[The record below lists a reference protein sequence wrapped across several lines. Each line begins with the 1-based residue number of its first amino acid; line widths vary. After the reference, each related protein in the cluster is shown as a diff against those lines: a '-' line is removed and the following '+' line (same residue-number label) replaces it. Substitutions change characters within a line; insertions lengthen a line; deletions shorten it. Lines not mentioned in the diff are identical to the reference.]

1 MIVAIADTHAAIWYI
16 YDDTRLSAQANQTL
30 DEAVA
35 NGLQIG
41 LSTISLIEVVYL
53 IEKNRL
59 APDTLE
65 RLTDTLK
72 NPDKVLVEVPV
83 DGEVVEY
90 ARQIP
95 RDQVPDLPD
104 RVVAGTALR
113 FGVPVISRDGKIRA
127 TNLQTIW

>member
-1 MIVAIADTHAAIWYI
+1 M
-16 YDDTRLSAQANQTL
+16 
-30 DEAVA
+30 
-35 NGLQIG
+35 
-41 LSTISLIEVVYL
+41 
-53 IEKNRL
+53 
-59 APDTLE
+59 E

>member
-16 YDDTRLSAQANQTL
+16 YDDARLSAQANQAL

-35 NGLQIG
+35 NGFQVG

-59 APDTLE
+59 APDTLK
-65 RLTDTLK
+65 RLTNALK
-72 NPDKVLVEVPV
+72 DPEDVLIEVPI
-83 DGEVVEY
+83 DSEVVEY
-90 ARQIP
+90 TRRIP
-95 RDQVPDLPD
+95 RDEVPDLPD
-104 RVVAGTALR
+104 RIIAGTALR

-127 TNLQTIW
+127 TNLQTI